1 MGIANKVVSL
11 VTLLLVGFAA
21 GAQPIMGYSY
31 GAKNN
36 RRLGELLRFLF
47 KAAVIG
53 GFVGGAIIFI
63 FANAIVRVFIDD
75 VQIVSYGTSMLRAL
89 MISSPVVGIIFV
101 LSNLFQ
107 AMGKGTQSM
116 VLAVGR
122 QGIIFIPVIYIMSHL
137 LGLKG
142 IIISQ
147 ALTDILT
154 AILAIS
160 MFIHVKRKENLT
172 LKKEVKIGA

>member
-1 MGIANKVVSL
+1 
-11 VTLLLVGFAA
+11 
-21 GAQPIMGYSY
+21 
-31 GAKNN
+31 
-36 RRLGELLRFLF
+36 
-47 KAAVIG
+47 
-53 GFVGGAIIFI
+53 
-63 FANAIVRVFIDD
+63 
-75 VQIVSYGTSMLRAL
+75 
-89 MISSPVVGIIFV
+89 
-101 LSNLFQ
+101 
-107 AMGKGTQSM
+107 MGKGTQSM

-137 LGLKG
+137 LNLKG

-160 MFIHVKRKENLT
+160 MFINVKRKENLT

>member
-1 MGIANKVVSL
+1 
-11 VTLLLVGFAA
+11 
-21 GAQPIMGYSY
+21 
-31 GAKNN
+31 
-36 RRLGELLRFLF
+36 
-47 KAAVIG
+47 
-53 GFVGGAIIFI
+53 
-63 FANAIVRVFIDD
+63 
-75 VQIVSYGTSMLRAL
+75 

>member
-11 VTLLLVGFAA
+11 VLVGFAA

-36 RRLGELLRFLF
+36 KRLGELLRFLF

>member
-1 MGIANKVVSL
+1 
-11 VTLLLVGFAA
+11 
-21 GAQPIMGYSY
+21 
-31 GAKNN
+31 
-36 RRLGELLRFLF
+36 
-47 KAAVIG
+47 
-53 GFVGGAIIFI
+53 
-63 FANAIVRVFIDD
+63 
-75 VQIVSYGTSMLRAL
+75 
-89 MISSPVVGIIFV
+89 
-101 LSNLFQ
+101 
-107 AMGKGTQSM
+107 M

-137 LGLKG
+137 LNLNLKG

-160 MFIHVKRKENLT
+160 MFINVKRKENLT

>member
-1 MGIANKVVSL
+1 
-11 VTLLLVGFAA
+11 
-21 GAQPIMGYSY
+21 
-31 GAKNN
+31 
-36 RRLGELLRFLF
+36 
-47 KAAVIG
+47 
-53 GFVGGAIIFI
+53 
-63 FANAIVRVFIDD
+63 
-75 VQIVSYGTSMLRAL
+75 
-89 MISSPVVGIIFV
+89 
-101 LSNLFQ
+101 
-107 AMGKGTQSM
+107 MGKGTQSM

-137 LGLKG
+137 LNLNLKG

-160 MFIHVKRKENLT
+160 MFINVKRKENLT

>member
-1 MGIANKVVSL
+1 
-11 VTLLLVGFAA
+11 
-21 GAQPIMGYSY
+21 
-31 GAKNN
+31 
-36 RRLGELLRFLF
+36 
-47 KAAVIG
+47 
-53 GFVGGAIIFI
+53 
-63 FANAIVRVFIDD
+63 
-75 VQIVSYGTSMLRAL
+75 
-89 MISSPVVGIIFV
+89 
-101 LSNLFQ
+101 
-107 AMGKGTQSM
+107 MGKGTQSM

-137 LGLKG
+137 LNLKG

>member
-1 MGIANKVVSL
+1 
-11 VTLLLVGFAA
+11 
-21 GAQPIMGYSY
+21 
-31 GAKNN
+31 
-36 RRLGELLRFLF
+36 
-47 KAAVIG
+47 
-53 GFVGGAIIFI
+53 
-63 FANAIVRVFIDD
+63 
-75 VQIVSYGTSMLRAL
+75 
-89 MISSPVVGIIFV
+89 
-101 LSNLFQ
+101 
-107 AMGKGTQSM
+107 MGKGTQSM
-116 VLAVGR
+116 VLAIGR

-137 LGLKG
+137 LNLKG